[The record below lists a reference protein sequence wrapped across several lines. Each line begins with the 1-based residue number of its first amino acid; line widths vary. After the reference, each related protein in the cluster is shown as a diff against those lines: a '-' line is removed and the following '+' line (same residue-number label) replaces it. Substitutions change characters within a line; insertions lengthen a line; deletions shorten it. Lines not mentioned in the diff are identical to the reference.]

1 MSEKKE
7 NNLESIINENSYF
20 YDQNGYIVLKSAIP
34 NDLIDSYEKKWL
46 EHHSKDGKITN
57 LDGWQK
63 SSSYL
68 KNQQILDILCHENIF
83 NFLNLIYPSLA
94 LHLSFT
100 SWTSTKKSWHQDFVD
115 PDKDKAN
122 NYVGV
127 WVALDKIHPNSGPFQ
142 FIPGSHKW
150 EIDFNLIYSEQNLD
164 KPSSFFAKEIQKRQA
179 PAYQFTGDKGDVLI
193 WHGHLVHAGGIPAD
207 NSLLRKSLIGHYGK
221 MMGSLVSYGAG
232 RYYGDYTAATDL
244 YN

>member
-68 KNQQILDILCHENIF
+68 KNQQILDIL
-83 NFLNLIYPSLA
+83 SLRRIA
-94 LHLSFT
+94 PEVMICDMDAHDVMNVLRSAGYLPAAET
-100 SWTSTKKSWHQDFVD
+100 
-115 PDKDKAN
+115 N
-122 NYVGV
+122 N
-127 WVALDKIHPNSGPFQ
+127 
-142 FIPGSHKW
+142 
-150 EIDFNLIYSEQNLD
+150 
-164 KPSSFFAKEIQKRQA
+164 
-179 PAYQFTGDKGDVLI
+179 
-193 WHGHLVHAGGIPAD
+193 GI
-207 NSLLRKSLIGHYGK
+207 
-221 MMGSLVSYGAG
+221 
-232 RYYGDYTAATDL
+232 
-244 YN
+244 